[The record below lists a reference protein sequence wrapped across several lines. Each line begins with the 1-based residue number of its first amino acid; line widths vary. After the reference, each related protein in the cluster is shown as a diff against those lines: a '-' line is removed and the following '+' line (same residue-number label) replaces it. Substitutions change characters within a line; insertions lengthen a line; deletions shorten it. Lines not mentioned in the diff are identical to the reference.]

1 MLKKSRVCSAIA
13 LAFGSASLTLAF
25 PVIAQESQRIEVTGS
40 ATKRI
45 EAEST
50 LPVTIITREEISKSG
65 AATAAE
71 LIDRLASN
79 NGGGYNQVLAIGDS
93 ARPGF
98 AGASLRGLGSNT
110 TLVLLN
116 GRRLAVYAFDGGGT
130 DLNSIALG
138 AIERVEVL
146 RDGASALY
154 GTDAIAGVMNFITRK
169 DFKGVDANI
178 TYRSPEKS
186 GGTATTGAVTAGFG
200 DLAKGGFNVFGTLT
214 YDKFDAL
221 KAAQRE
227 FSKTAFLPNA
237 EGGRIDR
244 TSGNTY
250 PASIFVPGVGTVNPG
265 VPNCL
270 PPASF
275 ITAASGVGAC
285 RFDYASV
292 IDILPPQEK
301 LGGLVRATVQLGKS
315 AELFAEANKTQTTT
329 TFNISPTPAS
339 GATTFYGDS
348 LLYPSGGKWY
358 PQALNPATGK
368 REPGLLWFTPAT
380 NDGQATYFQP
390 LSGDLDLF
398 WRTVDAGPRSNQAK
412 ADQDRFLVG
421 VKGTFL
427 GKWDYDAAAM
437 RSTSKVTESYVGG
450 YFSET
455 RLLRSTCSDKSTPC
469 GPLNPTYQAG
479 TMDPAINPFGPNDA
493 AGLAALRA
501 TQILEPVRISKS
513 IRDSVDG
520 RISGEL
526 GSLAGGPIVVALG
539 AEHRTEKF
547 NDQPLDVLQT
557 GDIIGGGGNQA
568 PISGKRSVSAVFG
581 EAVFPL
587 FKGFEALAQ
596 VRHDRYSDF
605 GSTTNPKIGLRWT
618 PSKQLMVRASAGT
631 GFRAPTLPDLL
642 APQTQTNTG
651 DSYND
656 PYYEARVGDCYDSL
670 GNPTANFNPRFCN
683 AQLTVKQGG
692 NPNLKPEESK
702 QTVIGLVFQ
711 PNRDVQIGLDVWN
724 IKMEKQ
730 IGIPD
735 ADGRLAEFIQQ
746 YLVNSG
752 QAYDPTSSKL
762 STAGK
767 ALLNGGASSTGI
779 VRNAAGN
786 LDYVSAQYD
795 NISSSDVRGVDI
807 SISAVLAR
815 TNAGRFGA
823 SLESTYVDSWKQGGV
838 NYVGLYASF
847 GPVVRWRHALTLDW
861 DRGPWSASLTHLFQS
876 GYRDQG
882 DTRNVGN
889 YERANVSMAYRGI
902 KNLTMRFGIDNV
914 LDKNPPFTRQGDYF
928 HVGYDPTYGNPLG
941 RTYRLSAQYS
951 FK

>member
-1 MLKKSRVCSAIA
+1 MLKKTRLSSGIA
-13 LAFGSASLTLAF
+13 LAFGGLALSLGMPA
-25 PVIAQESQRIEVTGS
+25 VAQDNQRIEITGS

-50 LPVTIITREEISKSG
+50 LPVTIITREDIARSG

-71 LIDRLASN
+71 LIDRIASN

-169 DFKGVDANI
+169 DFRGFDANVA
-178 TYRSPEKS
+178 YRSPEKS
-186 GGTATTGAVTAGFG
+186 GGTATTAALTAGFG
-200 DLAKGGFNVFGTLT
+200 DLAKGGFNIFGNLT

-221 KAAQRE
+221 KASQRE
-227 FSKTAFLPNA
+227 FSKSAFLPNA

-244 TSGNTY
+244 TSGNTF

-265 VPNCL
+265 IPNCL
-270 PPASF
+270 PPVSF

-301 LGGLVRATVQLGKS
+301 LGGLVRATLQMGS
-315 AELFAEANKTQTTT
+315 AAEVFAEANKTQTTT

-339 GATTFYGDS
+339 GATTFFGDS
-348 LLYPSGGKWY
+348 LLYPAGGKWY
-358 PQALNPATGK
+358 PQAVNPATGK
-368 REPGLLWFTPAT
+368 REPGLLWFTPAS

-412 ADQDRFLVG
+412 ADQDRFLLG
-421 VKGTFL
+421 VKGTVF
-427 GKWDYDAAAM
+427 GKWDYDAAVM

-455 RLLRSTCSDKSTPC
+455 RLLRSTCTDKTTPC
-469 GPLNPTYQAG
+469 GPLNPTYTAG

-501 TQILEPVRISKS
+501 AQIIEPVRISKS
-513 IRDSVDG
+513 TRESVDG

-526 GSLAGGPIVVALG
+526 GALPAGPISVALG
-539 AEHRTEKF
+539 AEQRTEKF
-547 NDQPLDVLQT
+547 NDQPLAVLQT

-568 PISGKRSVSAVFG
+568 PISGKRTVSAVFG
-581 EAVFPL
+581 EAVLPIM
-587 FKGFEALAQ
+587 KGVEALAQ
-596 VRHDRYSDF
+596 VRYDRYSDF
-605 GSTTNPKIGLRWT
+605 GATTNPKIGLRWT
-618 PSKQLMVRASAGT
+618 PTKQLLIRASTGT

-656 PYYEARVGDCYDSL
+656 PYYEARVGDCYDSA
-670 GNPTANFNPRFCN
+670 GSPTVNFNPRYCN

-692 NPNLKPEESK
+692 NPNLKPEESR
-702 QTVIGLVFQ
+702 QSVVGLVFQ
-711 PNRDVQIGLDVWN
+711 PTKDVQFSVDVWN

-746 YLVNSG
+746 FVANPG
-752 QAYDPTSSKL
+752 QGYDPTTSKL
-762 STAGK
+762 TAAGK
-767 ALLNGGASSTGI
+767 AALSAGATGAGI
-779 VRNAAGN
+779 VRSASGN
-786 LDYVSAQYD
+786 LDYVSAQFD
-795 NISSSDVRGVDI
+795 NISNSDVKGVDL
-807 SISAVLAR
+807 SVSAVLAR
-815 TNAGRFGA
+815 TSLGRFSGT
-823 SLESTYVDSWKQGGV
+823 LESTYMDSWKQGGTDF
-838 NYVGLYASF
+838 VGVYASF
-847 GPVVRWRHALTLDW
+847 GPVVRWRHSVTLDW
-861 DRGPWSASLTHLFQS
+861 DRGPWSASLTHLFQT

-882 DTRNVGN
+882 DTRDVGN
-889 YERANVSMAYRGI
+889 YERFNAAMAYRGI
-902 KNLTMRFGIDNV
+902 KNLTLRFGIDNI
-914 LDKNPPFTRQGDYF
+914 LDRNPPFTRQGDYF

-941 RTYRLSAQYS
+941 RTYRLAAQYS

>member
-1 MLKKSRVCSAIA
+1 MFKRTAIGTAA
-13 LAFGSASLTLAF
+13 LMALSGWGVAF
-25 PVIAQESQRIEVTGS
+25 AQDTTQRIEITGS

-50 LPVTIITREEISKSG
+50 LPVTIITREEIARSG

-98 AGASLRGLGSNT
+98 AGASLRGLGSST

-130 DLNSIALG
+130 DLNAIALG

-154 GTDAIAGVMNFITRK
+154 GTDAIAGVINFITRK
-169 DFKGVDANI
+169 DFKGLDANV

-186 GGTATTGAVTAGFG
+186 GGTATTAAVTAGFG
-200 DLAKGGFNVFGTLT
+200 DLAKNGFNVFGNLT

-221 KAAQRE
+221 KASQRE

-244 TSGNTY
+244 TSGNTF

-270 PPASF
+270 PPVSF

-301 LGGLVRATVQLGKS
+301 IGGLVRATMQLGRS
-315 AELFAEANKTQTTT
+315 AELFAEANVTKTTT

-339 GATTFYGDS
+339 GATTFFGDS
-348 LLYPSGGKWY
+348 LLYPAGGKWY
-358 PQALNPATGK
+358 PQAVNPATGT
-368 REPGLLWFTPAT
+368 RQPGLLWFTPAT

-398 WRTVDAGPRSNQAK
+398 WRTVDAGPRSNQAE
-412 ADQDRFLVG
+412 ADQDRFVIG
-421 VKGTFL
+421 VKGSLL
-427 GKWDYDAAAM
+427 GKWDYDAAVM

-455 RLLRSTCSDKSTPC
+455 RLLRSTCTDKTTPC
-469 GPLNPTYQAG
+469 GPLNPTYTAG

-513 IRDSVDG
+513 TRESVDG
-520 RISGEL
+520 RLSGEL
-526 GSLAGGPIVVALG
+526 GKLPGGPIAVALG
-539 AEHRTEKF
+539 AEQRTEKF
-547 NDQPLDVLQT
+547 NDQPLAVLQT

-568 PISGKRSVSAVFG
+568 PVNGKRTVTAVFG
-581 EAVFPL
+581 EAVMPIV
-587 FKGFEALAQ
+587 KGLEALAQ

-605 GSTTNPKIGLRWT
+605 GTTTNPKIGVRWA
-618 PSKQLMVRASAGT
+618 PMKQLAIRASTGT

-656 PYYEARVGDCYDSL
+656 PYYEARVGDCYDAT
-670 GNPTANFNPRFCN
+670 GNPTPNFNPRFCN

-702 QTVIGLVFQ
+702 GSVVGLVFQ
-711 PNRDVQIGLDVWN
+711 PTKDIQISVDVWN

-746 YLVNSG
+746 FVTNPSA
-752 QAYDPTSSKL
+752 AYDPTSSKL
-762 STAGK
+762 SAAGK
-767 ALLNGGASSTGI
+767 AALNAGATGTGI
-779 VRNAAGN
+779 VRSAAGN
-786 LDYVSAQYD
+786 LDYVSAQFD
-795 NISSSDVRGVDI
+795 NIASSDVKGVDL
-807 SISAVLAR
+807 SVSAVLAR
-815 TNAGRFGA
+815 TSMGRFGA
-823 SLESTYVDSWKQGGV
+823 SLESTYIDSWKQGGT
-838 NYVGLYASF
+838 NFVGVYSSF

-861 DRGPWSASLTHLFQS
+861 ERGPWSASATQQFQT

-882 DTRNVGN
+882 GTRNVGS
-889 YERANVSMAYRGI
+889 YERVNVAMSYRGI
-902 KNLTMRFGIDNV
+902 KNLTLRFGIDNI
-914 LDKNPPFTRQGDYF
+914 LDTDPPFSRQGDYF
-928 HVGYDPTYGNPLG
+928 HVGYDPTYSNPLG
-941 RTYRLSAQYS
+941 RTYRFMAQYA